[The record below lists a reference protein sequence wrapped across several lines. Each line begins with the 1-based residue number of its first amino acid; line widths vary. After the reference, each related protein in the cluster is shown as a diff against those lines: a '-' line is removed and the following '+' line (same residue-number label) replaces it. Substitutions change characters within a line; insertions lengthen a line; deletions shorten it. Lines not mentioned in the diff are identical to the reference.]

1 MENEAIQ
8 VILEDLSVIEQDMS
22 IPKNVRQRIKIAME
36 FLGSGAQGSVQLNIG
51 KSIEELGD
59 VADDPNIPAYTKMQ
73 IWSVV
78 SQLEQK

>member
-1 MENEAIQ
+1 VENEAIQ
-8 VILEDLSVIEQDMS
+8 VILEDLSVIEQDMA
-22 IPKNVRQRIKIAME
+22 IPKNIRQRIKNAMN
-36 FLGSGAQGSVQLNIG
+36 FLGGGGEGNVQLQIG